1 VHQHTAGCSHA
12 EAHAEEW
19 IAWPVSWSAI
29 WVGALASLAAV
40 TIFGLLGAALGIS
53 ALENVKDFSTWK
65 NLSLI
70 DTSAA
75 VFGAFIAF
83 VIGGWVTGKI
93 AGIRRAEP
101 AILHAVISWLVALPI
116 LLAFTAAGA
125 GKTFGG
131 WYGALGE
138 SHYVKAALVAPSPEI
153 VRHYAVAAAT
163 ALLLGLIGAVVGGW
177 MASGEPMSITHHR
190 KRDAARRATGG

>member
-1 VHQHTAGCSHA
+1 
-12 EAHAEEW
+12 
-19 IAWPVSWSAI
+19 
-29 WVGALASLAAV
+29 VGALASLAAV

-65 NLSLI
+65 NLSLV

-75 VFGAFIAF
+75 VFGAFLAF

-101 AILHAVISWLVALPI
+101 SILHAAISWLVTLPM

-125 GKTFGG
+125 GQTFGG
-131 WYGALGE
+131 WYGALGD
-138 SHYVKAALVAPSPEI
+138 SHYVKAALVDPSPEI

-163 ALLLGLIGAVVGGW
+163 ALLLGLVGAVIGGW
-177 MASGEPMSITHHR
+177 MASGEPMSITHYR
-190 KRDAARRATGG
+190 KRDAARRTTGG